1 MVVVLPAPF
10 GPRKPKQ
17 TPWRTSKSTASTAR
31 RSPYLLTRPSATTAG
46 EPRCGRTVSTGPRPG
61 CDPPDHDPPAPSPGL
76 RCDHDGTVSFDQLF
90 RRLEAR
96 NDAELA
102 AAEAEAAAAGKE
114 PFDLARLEQ
123 LLGED
128 PGSMAGR
135 ERRLRMSYYIAHPE
149 LRTLAASPSSASK
162 WTCGTDPGCA
172 TAT

>member
-1 MVVVLPAPF
+1 M
-10 GPRKPKQ
+10 
-17 TPWRTSKSTASTAR
+17 
-31 RSPYLLTRPSATTAG
+31 
-46 EPRCGRTVSTGPRPG
+46 
-61 CDPPDHDPPAPSPGL
+61 
-76 RCDHDGTVSFDQLF
+76 SFDELF

-128 PGSMAGR
+128 PGSMAER

-149 LRTLAASPSSASK
+149 LRTLAAFAEFRLEMDVWDGSGMRDGDSPF
-162 WTCGTDPGCA
+162 G
-172 TAT
+172 